1 MALLPIVI
9 APDPRLRVKCVPVT
23 TVDGALRRLA
33 DTMLET
39 MHAAPGIGLAAPQV
53 ADTHR
58 LIVVDVARAEEKPDP
73 LRLANPEIVRRS
85 PELLLAEEGCLS
97 LPDQYAEVE
106 RAAAVAVRYMD
117 MDGAMQEISA
127 EGLLAACLQ
136 HEIDHLDGVLF
147 VDHLTALRRNIIL
160 RRMKKLKRQGEVA

>member
-23 TVDGALRRLA
+23 MVDGALRRLA
-33 DTMLET
+33 DTMLEM

-53 ADTHR
+53 ADTRR

-73 LRLANPEIVRRS
+73 LRLANPEIVWRS
-85 PELLLAEEGCLS
+85 PELRLAEEGCLS

-106 RAAAVAVRYMD
+106 RAAAVTVRYMD
-117 MDGAMQEISA
+117 MDGAMQEIGA

-160 RRMKKLKRQGEVA
+160 RRMKKLKRQNEVA